1 MDGDMIGITV
11 IGGIFAL
18 LLLRSAVIV
27 FWPGS
32 GFALRCES
40 TFDFIDDGPS
50 MSDGSDAGDGG
61 DGGD

>member
-1 MDGDMIGITV
+1 MEGDMIGGIV
-11 IGGIFAL
+11 IGGILAL
-18 LLLRSAVIV
+18 LMLRSAVII

-32 GFALRCES
+32 EFATWCEN
-40 TFDFIDDGPS
+40 TFDFVDDGPT